1 MTPKTFKI
9 KSFGCQMNVY
19 DGERMAEMLTDQG
32 MTAAEDAGEADLVVL
47 NTCNIR
53 EKAAEKAYSDV
64 GRLKREDGSKPL
76 IALAG
81 CVAQAEGAE
90 AKRRSQLID
99 IVVGPQAYHR
109 LPEMVAQASCGSR
122 PVDTDMPAISKFD
135 ALPPRRRASPSA
147 FLSVQEGCDKFCT
160 YCVVPYTRG
169 AEISRP
175 WNDVVTEAQALVDA
189 GAREIMLLGQ
199 NVNAWSDGTRGLA
212 ELIRGLAKIDGLERI
227 RYTTSHPMDMTDA
240 LIAAHGEVEKLM
252 PYLHLPVQSG
262 SNRVLKAMNRSHTAE
277 TYLAILEK
285 MRAARADVALSGDFI
300 VGFPGETDE
309 DFEATLKIVD
319 EVRYAAAYSFKYSPR
334 PGTPAAVMEDQIPRE
349 IMDERLQRLQERINT
364 HQLAFNR
371 SKVGTDSEVLIERKG
386 KLPGQMIGRSPW
398 LQSVH
403 VETSGQPGDI
413 IGVTLVAA
421 GPNSMTGAVRQK
433 VAA

>member
-19 DGERMAEMLTDQG
+19 DGERMAELLSAQG
-32 MTAAEDAGEADLVVL
+32 MSAAGDGDEADLVVL
-47 NTCNIR
+47 NTCHIR

-64 GRLKREDGSKPL
+64 GRLRRDDGSKPL
-76 IALAG
+76 VALAG

-90 AKRRSQLID
+90 AKRRSPMID

-109 LPEMVAQASCGSR
+109 LPDMVAEAVRGAR

-135 ALPPRRRASPSA
+135 AFPQRRRANPSS
-147 FLSVQEGCDKFCT
+147 FLTVQEGCDKFCT

-175 WNDVVTEAQALVDA
+175 WSDIVAEAHALVDA
-189 GAREIMLLGQ
+189 GAREIVLLGQ
-199 NVNAWSDGTRGLA
+199 NVNAWTHGDRGLA
-212 ELIRGLAKIDGLERI
+212 DLIRALAAIDGLERI
-227 RYTTSHPMDMTDA
+227 RYTTSHPVNMSDE
-240 LIAAHGEVEKLM
+240 LVAAHGEVGKLM

-262 SNRVLKAMNRSHTAE
+262 SNGILKAMNRSHTVE
-277 TYLAILEK
+277 SYLATIEK
-285 MRAARADVALSGDFI
+285 MRRARPDIALSGDFI
-300 VGFPGETDE
+300 VGFPGETEE
-309 DFEATLKIVD
+309 DFEATLQIVD
-319 EVRYAAAYSFKYSPR
+319 AVRYASAYSFKYSAR
-334 PGTPAAVMEDQIPRE
+334 PGTPAATMEDQIPSE
-349 IMDERLQRLQERINT
+349 IMNDRIHRLQERINT

-371 SKVGTDSEVLIERKG
+371 SRIGVDTEILIERNG
-386 KLPGQMIGRSPW
+386 KNEGQMIGRSPW

-403 VETSGQPGDI
+403 VETDARPGEI
-413 IGVTLVAA
+413 IDVTLVAA
-421 GPNSMTGAVRQK
+421 GPNSMAGAVREK